1 MDGLT
6 KREHFERRKS
16 ALVNERASF
25 ITHYRELSDWI
36 SPRRGRFFVQ
46 DRNKGDKR
54 NAKII
59 NSAATMALRTL
70 ASGMMAGITSPAR
83 PWFRLATPDKDM
95 MEFGPVK
102 LWLAAVE
109 QRMREVFA
117 GSNLY
122 NQLSVLYRE
131 LGLFGT
137 GCMTVLEDFD
147 DVIRVYN
154 HTSGGYM
161 IGQSH
166 RLEVDTLYR
175 EFDMTV
181 GQLVAQFV
189 YGGNRAAKP
198 NWSVVSPTV
207 KNLWDRGTTDAWV
220 TTVHAIEPNDGR
232 DLRMRDARNKPF
244 RSVYY
249 EVGATG
255 DTMLRESGFDEFPA
269 MAPRWDVTGEDIY
282 GTDCPGMTA
291 LGDVKALQIEERRK
305 AQAIDKMSNPPLS
318 GPASLRNVPV
328 SSLPGGLTIYDQGEK
343 QALSPVYQV
352 DPRINE
358 LMLDIQRTEQR
369 IERAFY
375 ADLFLMLSM
384 SDRRQITAR
393 EVEER
398 HEEKLLML
406 GPVLERLH
414 NELLDPLI
422 DRVFA
427 IMLRAST
434 DGNGRWL
441 DRAVIP
447 EPPQELRGMDLK
459 VEYISILAQ
468 AQKAVGTVGIERIA
482 GFVGGLAAI
491 NPEVVDKLD
500 LDQMV
505 DDYGE
510 LTGVSPKLVRP
521 DDDVAQRRAQ
531 RAKQVAAQQAI
542 AQAQPMAETAKT
554 LTDAKLD
561 QNGQDML
568 SKLTGL

>member
-1 MDGLT
+1 MTT
-6 KREHFERRKS
+6 KREHFESRKA

-25 ITHYRELSDWI
+25 ITHWRELSDWI

-70 ASGMMAGITSPAR
+70 SSGMMAGITSPAR
-83 PWFRLATPDKDM
+83 PWFRLATPDRDM

-117 GSNLY
+117 GSNVY

-137 GCMTVLEDFD
+137 GCMTVLEDYE

-154 HTSGGYM
+154 HTAGGYL

-166 RLEVDTLYR
+166 RLDVDTLYR

-181 GQLVAQFV
+181 GQVVGQFV
-189 YGGNRAAKP
+189 FGGNRNAKP
-198 NWSVVSPTV
+198 DWSVVSPAIQS
-207 KNLWDRGTTDAWV
+207 LWDRGGVDSWV
-220 TTVHAIEPNDGR
+220 TVVHAIEPNDAR
-232 DLRMRDARNKPF
+232 DLRMKDARNKAY

-255 DTMLRESGFDEFPA
+255 DTMLKQGGFDEFPA
-269 MAPRWDVTGEDIY
+269 MSPRWDVTGEDIY

-291 LGDVKALQIEERRK
+291 LGDVKSLQVEEKRK

-343 QALSPVYQV
+343 QQLAPVYQV
-352 DPRINE
+352 DPRIRE
-358 LMLDIQRTEQR
+358 LMEDISRTESR

-384 SDRRQITAR
+384 SNRRQITAR

-414 NELLDPLI
+414 NELLDRLI
-422 DRVFA
+422 DRTFA
-427 IMLRAST
+427 VMLRAST

-447 EPPQELRGMDLK
+447 EPPREMRGVDLK

-468 AQKAVGTVGIERIA
+468 AQKAVGVVGIERIA

-491 NPEVVDKLD
+491 APEAIDKLD
-500 LDQMV
+500 VDQMV

-521 DDDVAQRRAQ
+521 DDDVVKRRAD
-531 RAKQVAAQQAI
+531 RARQVAAQQAI
-542 AQAQPMAETAKT
+542 AQAQPMAETVKTLADAKT
-554 LTDAKLD
+554 DGD
-561 QNGQDML
+561 DVL
-568 SKLTGL
+568 SRLTGL